1 MPLHLR
7 LKEAWR
13 AAQSAVVDVV
23 VRLLGK
29 LFGRDGF

>member
-7 LKEAWR
+7 LKELYR
-13 AAQSAVVDVV
+13 AAQSTVVDVV

>member
-7 LKEAWR
+7 LKELYR

-23 VRLLGK
+23 VRLLGR
-29 LFGRDGF
+29 LFRRDGF